1 MRYLIIFILLIGVL
15 LAQSGYEIA
24 KMVDER
30 LAPKDLSNTT
40 TMILTNSRGK
50 TRTHTMISKSMDGNK
65 KQIIWFLEPKDD
77 KGVAF
82 LKIEH
87 DDKDDEMRMWLP
99 AFKKVRRISSK
110 KKGDAFMGSDLS
122 YEDLSSRELND
133 NDYNRLEDEPVN
145 GIDCYV
151 LEIIPKKE
159 AKSSYI
165 KHVSWINKS
174 TLTAVKENSFD
185 KRGKLHKEKE
195 FRYGQMGDY
204 QVINRVFVR
213 DTQNQHSTEVMFSDI
228 KVDSGMD
235 GNLFHEKNLKRLPRD

>member
-1 MRYLIIFILLIGVL
+1 MRYLIIFILLTGVL

-30 LAPKDLSNTT
+30 LAPRDLTNTT
-40 TMILTNSRGK
+40 NMILTNSRGK

-122 YEDLSSRELND
+122 YEDLSSRNLDE
-133 NDYNRLEDEPVN
+133 NDYNRLDDEIVD
-145 GIDCYV
+145 GKDCYV
-151 LEIIPKKE
+151 LEITPGKE
-159 AKSSYI
+159 ANSSYS
-165 KHVSWINKS
+165 KHVSWIEKS
-174 TLTAVKENSFD
+174 SLMGVKEESYD
-185 KRGKLHKEKE
+185 KRGRLKKVKE
-195 FRYGQMGDY
+195 FTFQILKDY
-204 QVINRVFVR
+204 HVIKRVFVK
-213 DTQNQHSTEVMFSDI
+213 DVQKTHTTEVTFSDVQ
-228 KVDSGMD
+228 VDSGID
-235 GNLFHEKNLKRLPRD
+235 KNLFQEKNLKRLPRD